1 MGLFTATADVLA
13 SLQQFGLAPPEGAL
27 APFKF
32 VLGVPQDV
40 TVQQILRGTA
50 RRVAVAPEAQPVG
63 LFSTILGGAARLFG
77 AAAPVAARAVAPAG
91 RIAGRALQG
100 RVGQVGLGLAGA
112 VAGGAAFEAGIQAFA
127 GDGAVP
133 GLPPGVTPLASLTGG
148 RFLVADAN
156 GARIVVGRNGRPI
169 KPQILVPS
177 GMPLPANVSSIV
189 FISADGQTI
198 GVTIKRRRRRLNGE
212 LRRVFST
219 IDVAERITKRLERR
233 TRRRS

>member
-1 MGLFTATADVLA
+1 MPLLEFIDPVVQASTPEAARRTLELLSPLSLQRGLLRVGTFAQGVKEMGL
-13 SLQQFGLAPPEGAL
+13 
-27 APFKF
+27 
-32 VLGVPQDV
+32 
-40 TVQQILRGTA
+40 I
-50 RRVAVAPEAQPVG
+50 AQ
-63 LFSTILGGAARLFG
+63 GAAFLGRVFG
-77 AAAPVAARAVAPAG
+77 AAAPTVARGG

-100 RVGQVGLGLAGA
+100 RAGRVAIGLGGA
-112 VAGGAAFEAGIQAFA
+112 VAGGAAFEAGVQAFA
-127 GDGAVP
+127 GDGA
-133 GLPPGVTPLASLTGG
+133 GLPALPEGVTPLASLTGG

-156 GARIVVGRNGRPI
+156 GARLVVGRNGRPI

-198 GVTIKRRRRRLNGE
+198 GVTIKRRRRRLNAQ
-212 LRRVFST
+212 LRSVFST

>member
-1 MGLFTATADVLA
+1 MPLLEFIDPVVSAASPESSRRLIRLFNDPTFLAGQFAKLTTGVQEMGL
-13 SLQQFGLAPPEGAL
+13 
-27 APFKF
+27 
-32 VLGVPQDV
+32 LGQ
-40 TVQQILRGTA
+40 
-50 RRVAVAPEAQPVG
+50 
-63 LFSTILGGAARLFG
+63 GAAFLGRLFG
-77 AAAPVAARAVAPAG
+77 AAAPVASRGVGQIG
-91 RIAGRALQG
+91 RVAGRALQG
-100 RVGQVGLGLAGA
+100 RGGQIALGLGGA
-112 VAGGAAFEAGIQAFA
+112 VAGGAAFEAGAALF
-127 GDGAVP
+127 DGGGGG
-133 GLPPGVTPLASLTGG
+133 GLPALPEGVTPLASLTGG

-156 GARIVVGRNGRPI
+156 GARLVVGRDGRPI

-233 TRRRS
+233 KRRS

>member
-1 MGLFTATADVLA
+1 MSIFLDIVLEEATALQERQRQAFTAELLKLAEQSKPVALPKPSSLDGTLDGVQDMGLFSALLT
-13 SLQQFGLAPPEGAL
+13 GA
-27 APFKF
+27 
-32 VLGVPQDV
+32 
-40 TVQQILRGTA
+40 R
-50 RRVAVAPEAQPVG
+50 AV
-63 LFSTILGGAARLFG
+63 FG
-77 AAAPVAARAVAPAG
+77 AAAPVATRAVATTG
-91 RIAGRALQG
+91 RVAGRALQG
-100 RVGQVGLGLAGA
+100 RVGQVALGLGGA

-127 GDGAVP
+127 GDGGGAP
-133 GLPPGVTPLASLTGG
+133 ALPPGVTPLASLTGG

-156 GARIVVGRNGRPI
+156 GARLVVGRNGRPI